1 MWVARLSYCPH
12 FVPRTTQYCT
22 IWPLC
27 SQRRSCDSHNVVY
40 SIGVG
45 TGGLWGPELCRYPL
59 PKLWAHI
66 YKPQLGSWSLVWFK
80 KRCSHA
86 DPCTRR
92 RGTDMIS
99 PPQTWTASYAYVYPV
114 ASARLGGACVAKKC
128 AIEPHYIQFVEV
140 KGPGDQLSHKQLV
153 WLSRLLSWGCQ
164 VEVCRVRGM
173 LICM

>member
-1 MWVARLSYCPH
+1 MVLH
-12 FVPRTTQYCT
+12 
-22 IWPLC
+22 
-27 SQRRSCDSHNVVY
+27 VVDFLT
-40 SIGVG
+40 SPSG
-45 TGGLWGPELCRYPL
+45 TL
-59 PKLWAHI
+59 
-66 YKPQLGSWSLVWFK
+66 
-80 KRCSHA
+80 
-86 DPCTRR
+86 T
-92 RGTDMIS
+92 
-99 PPQTWTASYAYVYPV
+99 V